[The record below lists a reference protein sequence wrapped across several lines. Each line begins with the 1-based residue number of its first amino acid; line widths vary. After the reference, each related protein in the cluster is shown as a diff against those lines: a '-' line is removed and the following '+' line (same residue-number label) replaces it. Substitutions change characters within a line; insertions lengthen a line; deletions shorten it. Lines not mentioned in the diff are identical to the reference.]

1 MDIMKAFVIAE
12 HADAAS
18 ALAAGARTLADEVAV
33 AIIGAEDVPA
43 GIADAAYHVAV
54 PEGAVA
60 DDAYL
65 TVAPVVEG
73 ADIVIAEPTRH
84 AKSVVGRLA
93 AAAGASVITDALAIE
108 DGVVSEMYFGGIG
121 QIKRQAE
128 TACAFYTAG
137 PGAFGDAQPSGGNG
151 AAEELAWVAPANAV
165 KLVSSA
171 PVEKSGVD
179 LTQSDVVVAAGRG
192 FAEEGDLDLARE
204 LCDKIGAGLGCS
216 RPLAEGVNW
225 MPVETYIGVSGLM
238 LTPKVYVGVGISGQM
253 QHMVGV
259 KSADVVF
266 AINKDKNAPIFKQCD
281 YGLVGDLKTV
291 LPALNAAL

>member
-1 MDIMKAFVIAE
+1 MKAFVIAE

-33 AIIGAEDVPA
+33 AIIGAEAVPA

-54 PEGAVA
+54 PADAIA
-60 DDAYL
+60 DDADATL
-65 TVAPVVEG
+65 APVVEG
-73 ADIVIAEPTRH
+73 ADVVIAEPTRH
-84 AKSVVGRLA
+84 VKSVVGKLA
-93 AAAGASVITDALAIE
+93 AAAGASVITDVMTLA
-108 DGVVSEMYFGGIG
+108 DGVATSMYFGGVG
-121 QIKRQAE
+121 QVKRQAE

-137 PGAFGDAQPSGGNG
+137 SGAFGDAQPSGSNA

-165 KLVSSA
+165 KLVSSK

-179 LTQSDVVVAAGRG
+179 LTKSDVVVAAGRG
-192 FAEEGDLDLARE
+192 FAEEGDLELARE
-204 LCDKIGAGLGCS
+204 LCGKIGAGLGCS

-238 LTPKVYVGVGISGQM
+238 LNPKVYIGIGVSGQM

-281 YGLVGDLKTV
+281 YGLVGDLKSV
-291 LPALNAAL
+291 LPALTAAL